1 MNLDDERFASRVSVA
16 RPDLASPL
24 ALLQK
29 LFDHTQ
35 RNPVALGN
43 LLAGSF
49 QIIIGSQDAFSEV
62 QRQRLHAFTAYHKAL
77 LTAIVLIKML

>member
-1 MNLDDERFASRVSVA
+1 MSLDDERFASRVSVA
-16 RPDLASPL
+16 CPDLASTL

-35 RNPVALGN
+35 RNPVALRN

-49 QIIIGSQDAFSEV
+49 QIVIGSQDAFSEV
-62 QRQRLHAFTAYHKAL
+62 QRQRLHALTAYHKAQ
-77 LTAIVLIKML
+77 LTAIVLIKLL

>member
-1 MNLDDERFASRVSVA
+1 VA

-35 RNPVALGN
+35 GNPVPLGN

-49 QIIIGSQDAFSEV
+49 QIFIGSQDTFSEV
-62 QRQRLHAFTAYHKAL
+62 QQQRLHALTGHHKAL
-77 LTAIVLIKML
+77 PMATVLIKLL

>member
-1 MNLDDERFASRVSVA
+1 MSLDDEWLASRVSVA
-16 RPDLASPL
+16 RLNLASTL

-35 RNPVALGN
+35 RNPIAVGD

-49 QIIIGSQDAFSEV
+49 QIIVGS
-62 QRQRLHAFTAYHKAL
+62 
-77 LTAIVLIKML
+77 